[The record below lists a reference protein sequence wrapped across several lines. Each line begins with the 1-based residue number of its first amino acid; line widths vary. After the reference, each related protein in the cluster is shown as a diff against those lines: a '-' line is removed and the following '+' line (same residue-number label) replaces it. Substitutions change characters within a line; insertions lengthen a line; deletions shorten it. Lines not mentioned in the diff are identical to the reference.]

1 MNSVSQD
8 AYLAVNDR
16 EKMCATSLVQLRVA
30 LAASWTA
37 QTASPLVAWTPSNP
51 SSGQCAVSALVL
63 QDYCGGEIRR
73 CVVAGTPHYFNRIDG
88 QVVDSTAAQFG
99 TVAINYDTAT
109 VRSCQ
114 RILRHADTRQR
125 YELLKGRVERF
136 LVELDVVAQAIG
148 RVDYGHMGE
157 DCLQEQT
164 IWFGDNND
172 IVIVGEA
179 PARTGW
185 VESGVA
191 WHNTAGKLLPSGVI
205 MQKLLAILGKELL
218 AVTFT
223 EAIKCFPSDR
233 RYLKD
238 LAALYR
244 PTLTQQLRILN
255 PKLILTMGTIPTQ
268 ALIEEPFRRL
278 SDVVGKRYAM
288 GGSVV
293 IPIFHPSPISPR
305 GYKDNIPIFES
316 IREYYRGAI

>member
-1 MNSVSQD
+1 MPLPAHKSALQH
-8 AYLAVNDR
+8 ATCHTCAAVR
-16 EKMCATSLVQLRVA
+16 AA

-37 QTASPLVAWTPSNP
+37 QTASPLVAWTPHNP

-73 CVVAGTPHYFNRIDG
+73 CVVAGMPHYFNRIDD

-99 TVAINYDTAT
+99 AVAINYDTAT
-109 VRSCQ
+109 VRSRQ

-125 YELLKGRVERF
+125 YELLKERVERF
-136 LVELDVVAQAIG
+136 LVELDGVAQAIG
-148 RVDYGHMGE
+148 CVDYDHMGKA
-157 DCLQEQT
+157 CLRDQT

-185 VESGVA
+185 VKSGVA
-191 WHNTAGKLLPSGVI
+191 WHNPDGKLLPSGVI

-238 LAALYR
+238 LVALYR

>member
-1 MNSVSQD
+1 M
-8 AYLAVNDR
+8 
-16 EKMCATSLVQLRVA
+16 
-30 LAASWTA
+30 
-37 QTASPLVAWTPSNP
+37 
-51 SSGQCAVSALVL
+51 
-63 QDYCGGEIRR
+63 
-73 CVVAGTPHYFNRIDG
+73 
-88 QVVDSTAAQFG
+88 
-99 TVAINYDTAT
+99 
-109 VRSCQ
+109 
-114 RILRHADTRQR
+114 
-125 YELLKGRVERF
+125 
-136 LVELDVVAQAIG
+136 VELNGVAQAIG
-148 RVDYGHMGE
+148 RVDYGHMGKA
-157 DCLQEQT
+157 CLRDQT
-164 IWFGDNND
+164 IWFGDTNS

-185 VESGVA
+185 VRSGIA
-191 WHNTAGKLLPSGVI
+191 WHNTDGKLLPSGVI

-238 LAALYR
+238 LVALYR

>member
-1 MNSVSQD
+1 MNSTSQD
-8 AYLAVNDR
+8 ACLAANDG
-16 EKMCATSLVQLRVA
+16 EKACTASLAQLRIA
-30 LAASWTA
+30 LTVSWVK
-37 QTASPLVAWTPSNP
+37 QTASPLVTWTPHNP

-63 QDYCGGEIRR
+63 QDYCGGEICR

-99 TVAINYDTAT
+99 AVAIDYDTST
-109 VRSCQ
+109 VRSRQ

-244 PTLTQQLRILN
+244 PTLRQQLRILN

-305 GYKDNIPIFES
+305 GYKDNVPIFEM
-316 IREYYRGAI
+316 IQRKILEVA

>member
-1 MNSVSQD
+1 MNSASQD
-8 AYLAVNDR
+8 ACLAANDG
-16 EKMCATSLVQLRVA
+16 EKACTASLAQLRTA

-37 QTASPLVAWTPSNP
+37 QTASPLVAWSPSNP

-63 QDYCGGEIRR
+63 QDYCGGEICR
-73 CVVAGTPHYFNRIDG
+73 CVVAGTPHYFNRIDD
-88 QVVDSTAAQFG
+88 QVVDSTAGQFG
-99 TVAINYDTAT
+99 GPAIDYSASTM
-109 VRSCQ
+109 RSRQ

-148 RVDYGHMGE
+148 RVDYGHMGKA
-157 DCLQEQT
+157 CLRDQT
-164 IWFGDNND
+164 IWFGDTNS

-185 VESGVA
+185 VRSGIA
-191 WHNTAGKLLPSGVI
+191 WHNTAGKLLPSGII

-223 EAIKCFPSDR
+223 EAIKCFPSNR
-233 RYLKD
+233 RYLKY

-244 PTLTQQLRILN
+244 PTLRQQLRILN
-255 PKLILTMGTIPTQ
+255 PKLILTMGAIPTQ

-288 GGSVV
+288 GESVV